1 MTSKSLG
8 EWVFPIAIIT
18 LTLFA
23 IKDEPV
29 EVKVAVTVLL
39 SIVYFIIN
47 VRNDLKELNEK

>member
-8 EWVFPIAIIT
+8 EWMMLFGAIT

-23 IKDEPV
+23 LKHEPV
-29 EVKVAVTVLL
+29 QLKVAITALL
-39 SIVYFIIN
+39 CIVYFIIN